1 MDFSYSLTTTV
12 WVLDEANLFIKKLKV
27 VTRNASFQDYNYLFL
42 SFSENGS
49 KKALE
54 GQANYALKTGDEA
67 EEMEADIMP
76 LNRISTNDLAATVE
90 RLAANPNLQNLASRD
105 VSTREAIK
113 SLRSLFND
121 QRFQVSYQFAQKV
134 SIFMYYQY

>member
-1 MDFSYSLTTTV
+1 
-12 WVLDEANLFIKKLKV
+12 
-27 VTRNASFQDYNYLFL
+27 L

-134 SIFMYYQY
+134 RSLKREVYQLVPNNSLFS

>member
-1 MDFSYSLTTTV
+1 MLHFKIIT
-12 WVLDEANLFIKKLKV
+12 I
-27 VTRNASFQDYNYLFL
+27 FL

-134 SIFMYYQY
+134 SIFMY